1 MLLPKKIII
10 FDEKTENNRF
20 TGFNT
25 DPNPVNLIDIT
36 PFAIFHDSGKRIW
49 QPYIDRIHLP
59 ATEKPYDRK
68 SITLSTIYSE
78 IYLKLCENAV
88 FTKLV
93 LLSNTVNIKNIS

>member
-49 QPYIDRIHLP
+49 QPYIDKICLL
-59 ATEKPYDRK
+59 ATENHMTGNRSRYPRYIQK
-68 SITLSTIYSE
+68 SI
-78 IYLKLCENAV
+78 
-88 FTKLV
+88 
-93 LLSNTVNIKNIS
+93 